1 MNGGRR
7 PTRGKGRKP
16 NKPRRRKHLTLSRR
30 GTNHVYVSLFF
41 TETDCAKVHGN
52 GRQRLPER
60 EPSEWRCEEQRRC
73 QCGNI
78 PLVQHAAQRRGA
90 ENTGGENAGSSRSE
104 ANLPAAQGATEARA
118 PGQSDDG
125 SIARLSNSDQLTAH
139 MRDTWAC
146 LLRLVPLAA
155 AADLFAV

>member
-1 MNGGRR
+1 LDFFE
-7 PTRGKGRKP
+7 
-16 NKPRRRKHLTLSRR
+16 LTYKLKLE
-30 GTNHVYVSLFF
+30 TVSLFF
-41 TETDCAKVHGN
+41 PETDCAKVHGN

-118 PGQSDDG
+118 PGQSDEG